1 MKKLSII
8 LIILMVTISCASNKN
23 AKTSDERKANLYYTQ
38 GTQNLL
44 DAQYTNALKNL
55 LEAYKYRPND
65 TKILNNLGMAYYYK
79 KSVGNAKRFLNE
91 ALELDPKNSDAR
103 MNLANI
109 HMEQA
114 DYTSAETQ
122 YKKILQDLLFPKQFQ
137 TYHNLAKLEQKRRN
151 TLATKKYLAQSI
163 EANENYCPAY
173 FDLGTIQMEEGQF
186 AKAEQ
191 NFKEASMGL
200 CYKKPE
206 PRFLRAKALVQM
218 NQYFEATQILEEM
231 TETFAMTKWEQIA
244 RRGIDKIKKAHDKK
258 VLNTLEAKNTKK
270 TILSPDF

>member
-1 MKKLSII
+1 MI
-8 LIILMVTISCASNKN
+8 LLISLSCATKKN

-44 DAQYTNALKNL
+44 DAQYTEALKNL
-55 LEAYKYRPND
+55 LESYKYRPDD
-65 TKILNNLGMAYYYK
+65 TKTLNNLGMAYYFK
-79 KSVGNAKRFLNE
+79 KSVGNAKRFLKRS
-91 ALELDPKNSDAR
+91 LEVDPKNSDAR

-109 HMEQA
+109 YMEQNDFA
-114 DYTSAETQ
+114 AAETQ
-122 YKKILQDLLFPKQFQ
+122 YKRILQDLIFAKQFK
-137 TYHNLAKLEQKRRN
+137 TFHNLAKLE
-151 TLATKKYLAQSI
+151 LKKNNKAQAKQYLAKSI
-163 EANENYCPAY
+163 EANENYCPAF
-173 FDLGTIQMEEGQF
+173 FDLGTMQMEEGEF
-186 AKAEQ
+186 AKAER

-218 NQYFEATQILEEM
+218 NQYFEATQILEAM

-244 RRGIDKIKKAHDKK
+244 RKGIDKIKKAHNKK